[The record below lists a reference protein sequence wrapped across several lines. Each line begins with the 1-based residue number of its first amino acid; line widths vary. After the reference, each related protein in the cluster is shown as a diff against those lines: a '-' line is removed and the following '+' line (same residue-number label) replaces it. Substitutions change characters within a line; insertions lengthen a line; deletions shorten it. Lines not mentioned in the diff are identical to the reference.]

1 MKSILFLLPFFF
13 AGFSALAQDK
23 VVLIHDLENNK
34 IAHRF
39 KSSGDLA
46 LRDGLQNYFN
56 TLREEGFLAATAD
69 SLTQRGD
76 TLSYYLQKGQK
87 WKWARLYNVNAD
99 ELALSSSGFRERQF
113 RNRNISYRK
122 VASVMEKTLQYY
134 ENHGYP
140 FAALRLDSIR
150 MSGSTIS
157 AGIVAEPGLQIR
169 IDSVNWRG
177 SAKITRKYLYNYLGI
192 KPGDLYNEA
201 VIRQLSARLREIP
214 FLIETRPPEVF
225 LMDELALIRLH
236 LNGRKASNF
245 SGMIGFLP
253 NNDPTGR
260 LLLTGEAVLKLRNG
274 LGRGESIDAEWRR
287 LQAETQ
293 SLNIRL
299 SYPFLLDLPVG
310 LDGTFN
316 LYKRDTTFINLQQN
330 IGVQYLMRGTDFFKA
345 FYENRSSRLLST
357 AGLQNLLELPDYAD
371 VRSNLYGLEF
381 SFTRLDYRFNPRKG
395 LRMLLRAGAGNRI
408 IDRNPALK
416 EELYDNLVLRS
427 VQYNGMADVDW
438 FIPLFRQSTFN
449 VGLNAAF
456 LAGSN
461 LFENELHR
469 IGGNISLRGFDEES
483 IFASSYAILNL
494 EYRFLTEENSF
505 LFLFGNG
512 AWYENVAINR
522 NVRDWPYGFG
532 AGTSFETRAGIFTIS
547 YALGSQ
553 FGNPIAFRT
562 AKVHFGIT
570 SLF

>member
-1 MKSILFLLPFFF
+1 LRNNTLLLLVLLT
-13 AGFSALAQDK
+13 GQIIRAQDR
-23 VVLIHDLENNK
+23 VVQFYDLEAGK
-34 IAHRF
+34 VIHRF
-39 KSSGDLA
+39 KSDGA
-46 LRDGLQNYFN
+46 LKLTKGLEDYFAS
-56 TLREEGFLAATAD
+56 LREDGFLAATAD
-69 SLTQRGD
+69 SFAERSD
-76 TLSYYLQKGQK
+76 TLIYFLRKGSK
-87 WKWARLYNVNAD
+87 WKWARLYNINAD
-99 ELALSSSGFRERQF
+99 ELALSNAGFRERQY
-113 RNRNISYRK
+113 RNRSISYRK
-122 VASVMEKTLQYY
+122 VASVMEKTLNYY

-140 FAALRLDSIR
+140 FASVRLDSIQIEDDL
-150 MSGSTIS
+150 IS
-157 AGIVAEPGLQIR
+157 AGISAKPGMQIR
-169 IDSVNWRG
+169 IDSLNWRG
-177 SAKITRKYLYNYLGI
+177 SAKITRKYVYNYLGI

-201 VIRQLSARLREIP
+201 AIRQLSSRLREIP
-214 FLIETRPPEVF
+214 FLTETRPPEIF

-253 NNDPTGR
+253 NNDQTGR
-260 LLLTGEAVLKLRNG
+260 LLLTGEAVLKLKNG

-330 IGVQYLMRGTDFFKA
+330 IGVQYLMRGTDYLKA
-345 FYENRSSRLLST
+345 YFENKSSRLLST
-357 AGLQNLLELPDYAD
+357 VGLQNLLQLPDYAD
-371 VRSNLYGLEF
+371 VRSNVYGLEF
-381 SFTRLDYRFNPRKG
+381 NFTRLDYRYNPRKG
-395 LRMLLRAGAGNRI
+395 IRMLLRAGAGNRI

-416 EELYDNLVLRS
+416 EELYNNLVLRS
-427 VQYNGMADVDW
+427 VQYNGMADIDW

-449 VGLNAAF
+449 IGMNAAF

-483 IFASSYAILNL
+483 IFASSFAILNL

-512 AWYENVAINR
+512 AWYENIALNR
-522 NVRDWPYGFG
+522 NVRDLPYGFG
-532 AGTSFETRAGIFTIS
+532 VGTSFETRAGIFTIS

>member
-1 MKSILFLLPFFF
+1 MLTGQILRAQQRVVQFYDLE
-13 AGFSALAQDK
+13 AGK
-23 VVLIHDLENNK
+23 VVY
-34 IAHRF
+34 RF
-39 KSSGDLA
+39 KSDGALKLKSGLED
-46 LRDGLQNYFN
+46 YF
-56 TLREEGFLAATAD
+56 TSLREDGFLAATAD
-69 SLTQRGD
+69 SLSERSD
-76 TLSYYLQKGQK
+76 TTTYFLQKGRK
-87 WKWARLYNVNAD
+87 WRWARLYNINVD
-99 ELALSSSGFRERQF
+99 ELALSSAGFRERQY
-113 RNRNISYRK
+113 RNRTISYRK
-122 VASVMEKTLQYY
+122 VASVMEKTLNHY

-140 FAALRLDSIR
+140 FASVWLDSIR
-150 MSGSTIS
+150 IAEDVIS
-157 AGIVAEPGLQIR
+157 AGISAKPGLQIR
-169 IDSVNWRG
+169 IDSLNWRG
-177 SAKITRKYLYNYLGI
+177 TAKITRKYLYNYLGI
-192 KPGDLYNEA
+192 KPGDLYNESA
-201 VIRQLSARLREIP
+201 IRQLSSRLREIP
-214 FLIETRPPEVF
+214 FLTETRPPEIF

-253 NNDPTGR
+253 NNDQTGR
-260 LLLTGEAVLKLRNG
+260 LLLTGEAVLKLKNG

-293 SLNIRL
+293 SLNVRL
-299 SYPFLLDLPVG
+299 TYPFLLDLPVG

-330 IGVQYLMRGTDFFKA
+330 IGVQYLMRGTDYLKA
-345 FYENRSSRLLST
+345 YFENKSSRLLST
-357 AGLQNLLELPDYAD
+357 VGLQNLLQLPDYAD
-371 VRSNLYGLEF
+371 VRSNVYGLEF
-381 SFTRLDYRFNPRKG
+381 NFTRLDYRFNPRKG
-395 LRMLLRAGAGNRI
+395 IRMLLRAGAGNRI

-416 EELYDNLVLRS
+416 EELYENLLLRS
-427 VQYNGMADVDW
+427 VQYNGMADIDW

-449 VGLNAAF
+449 IGLNTAF

-483 IFASSYAILNL
+483 IFASSFAIINL

-512 AWYENVAINR
+512 AWYENVAMNR
-522 NVRDWPYGFG
+522 NIRDLPYGFG

>member
-1 MKSILFLLPFFF
+1 MRNTTLILLVLLTGQMLRAQERVVQFF
-13 AGFSALAQDK
+13 
-23 VVLIHDLENNK
+23 DLEAGK
-34 IAHRF
+34 VAHRF
-39 KSSGDLA
+39 KSDGALKLKSGLE
-46 LRDGLQNYFN
+46 NYFES
-56 TLREEGFLAATAD
+56 LREDGFLAATAD
-69 SLTQRGD
+69 SLMERGD
-76 TLSYYLQKGQK
+76 TLTYYLQKGRK
-87 WKWARLYNVNAD
+87 WKWARLYNLNAD
-99 ELALSSSGFRERQF
+99 ELALSSAGFRERQY
-113 RNRNISYRK
+113 RNRTISYRK
-122 VASVMEKTLQYY
+122 VASVMEKTLNYY

-140 FAALRLDSIR
+140 FASVRLDSIR
-150 MSGSTIS
+150 IADEVIS
-157 AGIVAEPGLQIR
+157 AGIAASPGLQIR
-169 IDSVNWRG
+169 IDSLNWRG
-177 SAKITRKYLYNYLGI
+177 NAKITRKYLYNYLGI

-201 VIRQLSARLREIP
+201 AIRQLSSRLREIP
-214 FLIETRPPEVF
+214 FLTETRPPEIF

-253 NNDPTGR
+253 NNDQTGR

-293 SLNIRL
+293 SLNVRL
-299 SYPFLLDLPVG
+299 TYPFLLDLPIG

-330 IGVQYLMRGTDFFKA
+330 IGVQYLMRGTDYLKA
-345 FYENRSSRLLST
+345 YFENKSSRLLST
-357 AGLQNLLELPDYAD
+357 VGLQNLLQLPDYAD
-371 VRSNLYGLEF
+371 VRSNVYGLEF
-381 SFTRLDYRFNPRKG
+381 NFTRLDYRYNPRKG
-395 LRMLLRAGAGNRI
+395 IRMLLRAGAGNRI

-416 EELYDNLVLRS
+416 ESFYEGLVLRS
-427 VQYNGMADVDW
+427 VQYNGMADIDW

-449 VGLNAAF
+449 IGMNAAF

-469 IGGNISLRGFDEES
+469 IGGNASLRGFDEES
-483 IFASSYAILNL
+483 IFASSFAILNL

-512 AWYENVAINR
+512 AWYENVAMNR
-522 NVRDWPYGFG
+522 NVRDLPYGFG
-532 AGTSFETRAGIFTIS
+532 VGTSFETRAGIFTIS

>member
-1 MKSILFLLPFFF
+1 MRNNTLLLLVLLT
-13 AGFSALAQDK
+13 GQIIRAQDR
-23 VVLIHDLENNK
+23 VVQFYDLEAAK
-34 IAHRF
+34 VIHRF
-39 KSSGDLA
+39 KSDGA
-46 LRDGLQNYFN
+46 LKLTKGLEDYFAS
-56 TLREEGFLAATAD
+56 LREDGFLAATAD
-69 SLTQRGD
+69 SFAERSD
-76 TLSYYLQKGQK
+76 TLIYFLQKGSK
-87 WKWARLYNVNAD
+87 WKWARLYNINAD
-99 ELALSSSGFRERQF
+99 ELALSNAGFRERQY
-113 RNRNISYRK
+113 RNRSISYRK
-122 VASVMEKTLQYY
+122 VASVMEKTLNYY

-140 FAALRLDSIR
+140 FASVRLDSIQIEDDL
-150 MSGSTIS
+150 IS
-157 AGIVAEPGLQIR
+157 AGISAKPGMQIR
-169 IDSVNWRG
+169 IDSLNWRG
-177 SAKITRKYLYNYLGI
+177 SAKITRKYVYNYLGI

-201 VIRQLSARLREIP
+201 AIRQLSSRLREIP
-214 FLIETRPPEVF
+214 FLTETRPPEIF

-253 NNDPTGR
+253 NNDQTGR
-260 LLLTGEAVLKLRNG
+260 LLLTGEAVLKLKNG

-330 IGVQYLMRGTDFFKA
+330 IGVQYLMRGTDYLKA
-345 FYENRSSRLLST
+345 YFENKSSRLLST
-357 AGLQNLLELPDYAD
+357 VGLQNLLQLPDYAD
-371 VRSNLYGLEF
+371 VRSNVYGLEF
-381 SFTRLDYRFNPRKG
+381 NFTRLDYRYNPRKG
-395 LRMLLRAGAGNRI
+395 IRMLLRAGAGNRI

-416 EELYDNLVLRS
+416 EELYNNLVLRS
-427 VQYNGMADVDW
+427 VQYNGMADIDW

-449 VGLNAAF
+449 IGMNAAF

-512 AWYENVAINR
+512 AWYENIALNR
-522 NVRDWPYGFG
+522 NVRDLPYGFG
-532 AGTSFETRAGIFTIS
+532 VGTSFETRAGIFTIS